1 MCVAFQ
7 AGSHLFQLCGVNVM
21 LTLVSTTD
29 RKSFGKTWFC
39 CLPTSPPPKHFK
51 KFPHPKTENNG
62 CHEHALKRHESAR
75 MRHES
80 AIRLIAS
87 GVRREGFARQIA
99 PADLT
104 APRQPICRARKARAN
119 ASSPCT
125 LATLRATSDAISLSV
140 ISKKNR

>member
-7 AGSHLFQLCGVNVM
+7 AGSHLFQLCGVNVT

-51 KFPHPKTENNG
+51 KFPHPKTENDG
-62 CHEHALKRHESAR
+62 CHEHALKRHESVR

-80 AIRLIAS
+80 ASRLIATGGS
-87 GVRREGFARQIA
+87 RDGFQRQIEITE
-99 PADLT
+99 LT
-104 APRQPICRARKARAN
+104 ATRQLIWRARKARAN